1 MTRSSSPFVT
11 SAAEEEE
18 EVRKLRRMEGEN
30 AGGGQSGKGCISF
43 TSAGVVIDNN
53 CLDFFD
59 RQLLKRH
66 DAGMTS

>member
-1 MTRSSSPFVT
+1 VT

-18 EVRKLRRMEGEN
+18 EVKKLRRMEGEN
-30 AGGGQSGKGCISF
+30 AGGPSGKGCISF
-43 TSAGVVIDNN
+43 TPAGVVIDNN

-59 RQLLKRH
+59 RQLLKRN